1 MPMKCARCGQETI
14 SQSMSFFDTDM
25 CCSDCLEKEKKH
37 PKYQEAYDAEEAA
50 VRRGETNF
58 PGIGKPADL

>member
-1 MPMKCARCGQETI
+1 MKCERCGQETI
-14 SQSMSFFDTDM
+14 SQSMSFFNTDM

-37 PKYQEAYDAEEAA
+37 PKYQEARDAEEAA

>member
-1 MPMKCARCGQETI
+1 MPMKCARCGQETV
-14 SQSMSFFDTDM
+14 SQMMSFFNTDM

-37 PKYQEAYDAEEAA
+37 PKYQEARDAELAA